1 MQLFGKSGG
10 YSLVDD
16 NAGLRS
22 VDALIYP
29 GLEFGAILAKA
40 RSLTDSMIVA
50 GAQRLAS
57 LGPALNDPDDA
68 LLRDFGDS
76 PRVNYEVTCAV
87 AEQAISEGI
96 AGVDWKKEEV
106 RTKVKEKRWRPVY
119 GRYEYDPHGEK

>member
-1 MQLFGKSGG
+1 MLS
-10 YSLVDD
+10 
-16 NAGLRS
+16 
-22 VDALIYP
+22 
-29 GLEFGAILAKA
+29 KA

-68 LLRDFGDS
+68 LLPDFGDS
-76 PRVNYEVTCAV
+76 PWVNYEVTCAV
-87 AEQAISEGI
+87 VEQAIREGV

-106 RTKVKEKRWRPVY
+106 RSKVKEKQWRPVY